1 MKDMDFVKYLD
12 FFSSAEDP
20 AELLSPPDFDRL
32 LCLVPVAFLLP
43 ERSPTDFVE
52 DLSDPES
59 EEEPDPLE
67 PLDEEDEEPLDEEPD
82 PEDEEEPSSPEPS
95 SSDEDPPPDAEDADL
110 DCLPPPVGGRFGGIL
125 IHYSISIIIRH
136 SNNRFTFSNNSSQ
149 FYGEV
154 HPSHKIK

>member
-1 MKDMDFVKYLD
+1 M
-12 FFSSAEDP
+12 
-20 AELLSPPDFDRL
+20 
-32 LCLVPVAFLLP
+32 AFLLP

-110 DCLPPPVGGRFGGIL
+110 DCLPPPPVGGRFGSIM
-125 IHYSISIIIRH
+125 IHFLTSIFVRH
-136 SNNRFTFSNNSSQ
+136 SNNRFTFYTNSKFS
-149 FYGEV
+149 V
-154 HPSHKIK
+154 

>member
-1 MKDMDFVKYLD
+1 MFFMKDRNLVKYLD
-12 FFSSAEDP
+12 FFSSADDP

-32 LCLVPVAFLLP
+32 LCLFPVAFLLP

-110 DCLPPPVGGRFGGIL
+110 DCLPPPPVGGRFGGIL
-125 IHYSISIIIRH
+125 IHFLISIFVRH
-136 SNNRFTFSNNSSQ
+136 SNNQFTFYKNAKFS
-149 FYGEV
+149 V
-154 HPSHKIK
+154 